1 MDVSRE
7 PRAAPAILNAGAVA
21 GALDITAASIQ
32 TMIAGRTPMR
42 MLQGIAVGWFGR
54 DKSLAM
60 GWTSA
65 AVGFATHFFIATS
78 WAAIYWFASRKL
90 PVLVRRAWVCG
101 VVYALIIYGVMYEIV
116 MPLSAI
122 HRRIPRTPQAY
133 LIQILIHIFCVG
145 LPIALIV
152 RARTPRS
159 EITTV

>member
-1 MDVSRE
+1 MAVE
-7 PRAAPAILNAGAVA
+7 PEKPRAVPAILNAGAVA

-32 TMIAGRTPMR
+32 TMIAGKNPVR
-42 MLQGIAVGWFGR
+42 MLQGIAMGWFGR
-54 DKSLAM
+54 ASLDM
-60 GWTSA
+60 GWVSA
-65 AVGFATHFFIATS
+65 TIGFVSHFSIATT
-78 WAAIYWFASRKL
+78 WAAIYWFASRRL

-116 MPLSAI
+116 IPLSAI
-122 HRRIPRTPQAY
+122 HHRVARTPTAY